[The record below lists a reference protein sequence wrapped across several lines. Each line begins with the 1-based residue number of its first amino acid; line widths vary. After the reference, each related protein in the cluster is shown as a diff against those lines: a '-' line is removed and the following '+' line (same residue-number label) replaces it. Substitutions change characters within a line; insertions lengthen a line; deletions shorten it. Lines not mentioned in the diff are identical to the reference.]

1 MIDTRRRQ
9 VTQLGGHY
17 EDQYQCVDGEWKISG
32 TRYQVSST
40 QLLELSEGLLR
51 ILFAGRQAPAE
62 IDDPSLQVT
71 E

>member
-1 MIDTRRRQ
+1 MKTS
-9 VTQLGGHY
+9 TSG
-17 EDQYQCVDGEWKISG
+17 VDGEWKISE

-40 QLLELSEGLLR
+40 QLLDLSEGLLR

-62 IDDPSLQVT
+62 IDDPSLQVA